1 MLAVL
6 ESKHESLLLSVDSSS
21 PISPSNRLQRSETIV
36 SIGVLVFM
44 GASIKILVRILR
56 AG

>member
-1 MLAVL
+1 ML
-6 ESKHESLLLSVDSSS
+6 ESKNDSLLLSVDSSS
-21 PISPSNRLQRSETIV
+21 PIPPSNRLQRSETML

-44 GASIKILVRILR
+44 GASIQILGRILR

>member
-1 MLAVL
+1 ML
-6 ESKHESLLLSVDSSS
+6 ESKPDTLLLSVDSSS
-21 PISPSNRLQRSETIV
+21 PIPPSNRLQRSETIV

-44 GASIKILVRILR
+44 GASIQILVRLLR